1 MPVQDFRLCRNAHGQ
16 TKRYR
21 LDRRLWRATKP
32 LCSLGGNIM
41 LLRDIRTFVEVG
53 MPVDGEL
60 ENLLKR
66 VLLEGEEVRHIFW
79 DCRCYG
85 FFTDSRVIFIKETD
99 IRIRTHRVES
109 LLYYSIQR
117 YVILYDKTR
126 SDAEIKLYIDG
137 FPKIRFYVLNRDR
150 AFNLIEL
157 IANYNK

>member
-1 MPVQDFRLCRNAHGQ
+1 
-16 TKRYR
+16 
-21 LDRRLWRATKP
+21 
-32 LCSLGGNIM
+32 M
-41 LLRDIRTFVEVG
+41 LLRDLRTFVEVG

-99 IRIRTHRVES
+99 LRIRTHRVES
-109 LLYYSIQR
+109 LPYYSIQR

-137 FPKIRFYVLNRDR
+137 FPKIRFYALNRDR

-157 IANYNK
+157 IAKYNK